1 MRANPTG
8 PPRVAT
14 ASPTR
19 IPETSPSFSSYS
31 APVSRLGFRTR
42 LLLVLMAF
50 AVLPAAALTT
60 VGLVAASQVLP
71 FMASGGAWSRVAET
85 GSRALSAARQSGG
98 SPEATAALNAHEAEL
113 QASLDQAKRLEYLAP
128 RVIRPVL
135 VVVVVLFLML
145 ALVAAR
151 VARHL
156 SRQLS
161 RPLDEVVEWTERIAR
176 ADALPSGPPSRG
188 APEFDV
194 LRSRMRTMAMQ
205 LDAGRTAA
213 TEAARLGAFRETAR
227 RVAHELKNP
236 LTPIRFAVSR
246 LRKSAAPELQET
258 IDVLEIET
266 QRLDTLAKNF
276 AQFGRLP
283 DGPVAD
289 IDIAE
294 LLRYAT
300 RSALPPTTTV
310 VLELPDSLPFV
321 EGHHDPLARA
331 VSNILLN
338 AADAAGPDG
347 TITVS
352 AHTIEQPVPSIRIA
366 VHDTGAGIPAEALG
380 RIWDPY
386 VTTKPG
392 GTGLGLAIV
401 RQTILAH
408 GGSVHATSDAGRGT
422 TIAFTLPRVCKTP
435 FPSSST

>member
-1 MRANPTG
+1 M
-8 PPRVAT
+8 
-14 ASPTR
+14 
-19 IPETSPSFSSYS
+19 
-31 APVSRLGFRTR
+31 SRFGFRTR

-50 AVLPAAALTT
+50 AVLPAALLTT
-60 VGLVAASQVLP
+60 VGLLAANQALP

-85 GSRALSAARQSGG
+85 GGRALAAARRTAPAGDV
-98 SPEATAALNAHEAEL
+98 AAALDAHEAEL

-135 VVVVVLFLML
+135 VVVLVLFLLL
-145 ALVAAR
+145 AVVAGR
-151 VARHL
+151 VAGHL

-176 ADALPSGPPSRG
+176 AEALPSGPPSRG

-194 LRSRMRTMAMQ
+194 LRSRMRTMATQ

-246 LRKSAAPELQET
+246 LRKAAAPDLQDT
-258 IDVLEIET
+258 IDVLETET
-266 QRLDTLAKNF
+266 QRLDTLAKSF

-289 IDIAE
+289 VDIGE
-294 LLRYAT
+294 MLRYAA
-300 RSALPPTTTV
+300 RSTLPPTTTV
-310 VLELPDSLPFV
+310 TLDIPESLPFIS
-321 EGHHDPLARA
+321 GHHDPLARA

-338 AADAAGPDG
+338 AADAAGPTG
-347 TITVS
+347 TITIGARSVR
-352 AHTIEQPVPSIRIA
+352 TPVPAVEIR
-366 VHDTGAGIPAEALG
+366 VHDTGPGITAETLC
-380 RIWDPY
+380 RIWEPY

-401 RQTILAH
+401 RQTVLAH
-408 GGSVHATSDAGRGT
+408 GGSVAASSAPGRGT
-422 TIAFTLPRVCKTP
+422 TVTLTLPTAGQAP
-435 FPSSST
+435 IPELPHG

>member
-1 MRANPTG
+1 
-8 PPRVAT
+8 
-14 ASPTR
+14 
-19 IPETSPSFSSYS
+19 
-31 APVSRLGFRTR
+31 
-42 LLLVLMAF
+42 MAF
-50 AVLPAAALTT
+50 AVLPAATLTA
-60 VGLVAASQVLP
+60 VGLVAASQALP

-85 GSRALSAARQSGG
+85 GSRALSAARQSSG
-98 SPEATAALNAHEAEL
+98 SPEAVAALDAHEAEL

-135 VVVVVLFLML
+135 VVVVVLFAVL
-145 ALVAAR
+145 ALVAGR
-151 VARHL
+151 VAGHL

-194 LRSRMRTMAMQ
+194 LRSRMRTMAVQ

-246 LRKSAAPELQET
+246 LRKSAAPELQDT

-266 QRLDTLAKNF
+266 QRLDTLAKSF

-289 IDIAE
+289 IDIGE

-300 RSALPPTTTV
+300 RSTLSPTTTV
-310 VLELPDSLPFV
+310 SLDVPDGLPFV
-321 EGHHDPLARA
+321 SGHHDPLARA

-338 AADAAGPDG
+338 AADAAGPSG
-347 TITVS
+347 TISV
-352 AHTIEQPVPSIRIA
+352 AARAVEAPVPSVLIT
-366 VHDTGAGIPAEALG
+366 VHDTGPGIATETLC
-380 RIWDPY
+380 RIWEPY

-408 GGSVHATSDAGRGT
+408 GGSVDATSEPGRGT
-422 TIAFTLPRVCKTP
+422 TVSITLPRRGMTTL
-435 FPSSST
+435 SGLSA

>member
-1 MRANPTG
+1 M
-8 PPRVAT
+8 
-14 ASPTR
+14 
-19 IPETSPSFSSYS
+19 
-31 APVSRLGFRTR
+31 SRLGFRTR

-71 FMASGGAWSRVAET
+71 FMAAGGAWSRVAET
-85 GSRALSAARQSGG
+85 GSRALSAARQSNGDA
-98 SPEATAALNAHEAEL
+98 EAVAALDAHEAEL
-113 QASLDQAKRLEYLAP
+113 QASLVQAKRLEYLAP
-128 RVIRPVL
+128 RAIRPLL
-135 VVVVVLFLML
+135 VVVAVLFLVV
-145 ALVAAR
+145 ALVAGR
-151 VARHL
+151 VAGHL

-188 APEFDV
+188 APEFDM

-236 LTPIRFAVSR
+236 LTPIRFAISR
-246 LRKSAAPELQET
+246 LRNGAAPELQET

-266 QRLDTLAKNF
+266 QRLDTLAKSF

-283 DGPVAD
+283 EGPVAD
-289 IDIAE
+289 IDIGE

-300 RSALPPTTTV
+300 RSALPPTATV
-310 VLELPDSLPFV
+310 SLDVPDSLPFV
-321 EGHHDPLARA
+321 SGHHDPLARA

-338 AADAAGPDG
+338 AADAAGPSG
-347 TITVS
+347 TITV
-352 AHTIEQPVPSIRIA
+352 AARAIETPVPSVEIS
-366 VHDTGAGIPAEALG
+366 VHDTGPGIAADALC
-380 RIWDPY
+380 RIWEPY

-408 GGSVHATSDAGRGT
+408 GGSVDATSEPGLGT
-422 TIAFTLPRVCKTP
+422 TISITLPRRRVPTLSGLP
-435 FPSSST
+435 A

>member
-1 MRANPTG
+1 M
-8 PPRVAT
+8 
-14 ASPTR
+14 SH
-19 IPETSPSFSSYS
+19 
-31 APVSRLGFRTR
+31 LGFRTR

-50 AVLPAAALTT
+50 AVIPAAALTT
-60 VGLVAASQVLP
+60 VGLVAANRVLP

-85 GSRALSAARQSGG
+85 GAKALGAARQETSG
-98 SPEATAALNAHEAEL
+98 PETIAALDAHEAEL
-113 QASLDQAKRLEYLAP
+113 QASLNQAKRLEYLAP

-135 VVVVVLFLML
+135 AVATLLFLAL
-145 ALVAAR
+145 ALIAGR
-151 VARHL
+151 VAGHL

-176 ADALPSGPPSRG
+176 AEAVPSGSPSRG

-194 LRSRMRTMAMQ
+194 LRSRMRTMALQ
-205 LDAGRTAA
+205 LDAGRRSA
-213 TEAARLGAFRETAR
+213 TEAARLSAFRETAR

-246 LRKSAAPELQET
+246 LRQSAAPELQET
-258 IDVLEIET
+258 IDVLETET
-266 QRLDTLAKNF
+266 QRLATLAKSF

-289 IDIAE
+289 IDVAE

-300 RSALPPTTTV
+300 RATLSPTATVTLDLPPT
-310 VLELPDSLPFV
+310 LPFV
-321 EGHHDPLARA
+321 SGHHDPLARA

-347 TITVS
+347 AITVS
-352 AHTIEQPVPSIRIA
+352 ATALESPMPSIRIT
-366 VHDTGAGIPAEALG
+366 VHDTGPGIPTESLG
-380 RIWDPY
+380 RIWEPY

-401 RQTILAH
+401 KQTILAH
-408 GGSVHATSDAGRGT
+408 GGSVDAFSAPGQGT
-422 TIAFTLPRVCKTP
+422 TITLTLPRTCISP
-435 FPSSST
+435 PPELNA

>member
-1 MRANPTG
+1 
-8 PPRVAT
+8 
-14 ASPTR
+14 
-19 IPETSPSFSSYS
+19 
-31 APVSRLGFRTR
+31 
-42 LLLVLMAF
+42 
-50 AVLPAAALTT
+50 
-60 VGLVAASQVLP
+60 
-71 FMASGGAWSRVAET
+71 
-85 GSRALSAARQSGG
+85 
-98 SPEATAALNAHEAEL
+98 
-113 QASLDQAKRLEYLAP
+113 
-128 RVIRPVL
+128 VL
-135 VVVVVLFLML
+135 VVAGVLFLAL
-145 ALVAAR
+145 ALIAGR
-151 VARHL
+151 VASHF

-176 ADALPSGPPSRG
+176 AEALPSGLPSRG

-205 LDAGRTAA
+205 LAAGRTAA

-246 LRKSAAPELQET
+246 LRQSAAPELQDA
-258 IDVLEIET
+258 IDVLETET

-294 LLRYAT
+294 MLRYAT
-300 RSALPPTTTV
+300 RATLPPTTTV
-310 VLELPDSLPFV
+310 ALDLPETLPFIQ
-321 EGHHDPLARA
+321 GHHDPLARA

-338 AADAAGPDG
+338 AVDAAGPDG
-347 TITVS
+347 TITVR
-352 AHTIEQPVPSIRIA
+352 AAAIETPTPSLRIS
-366 VHDTGAGIPAEALG
+366 VHDTGSGIAADTLA
-380 RIWDPY
+380 RIWEPY

-408 GGSVHATSDAGRGT
+408 GGSVHAESAPGQGT
-422 TIAFTLPRVCKTP
+422 TITLTLPRTCVDPAPGHTA
-435 FPSSST
+435 